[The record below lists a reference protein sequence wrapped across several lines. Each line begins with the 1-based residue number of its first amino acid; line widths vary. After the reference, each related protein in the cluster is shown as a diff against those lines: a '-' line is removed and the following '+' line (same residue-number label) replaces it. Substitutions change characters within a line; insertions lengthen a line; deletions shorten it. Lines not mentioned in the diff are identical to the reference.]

1 MAGRRLGGWE
11 GWEGLSLSQVA
22 SGAGASAS
30 GLWPFPGVLMSP
42 SAGGSGNSLRYP
54 DSAATTLRAEVASEE
69 GASQAQEAGVGS
81 DLTASEQ

>member
-1 MAGRRLGGWE
+1 MAGRRLG

-30 GLWPFPGVLMSP
+30 GLWPFPGVLLMSP